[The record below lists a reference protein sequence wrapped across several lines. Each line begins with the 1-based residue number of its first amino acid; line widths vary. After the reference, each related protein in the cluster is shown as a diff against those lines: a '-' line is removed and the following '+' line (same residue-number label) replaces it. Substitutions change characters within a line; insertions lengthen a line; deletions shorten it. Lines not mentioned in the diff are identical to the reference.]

1 MNSEKQSHNHAHSH
15 GGHGHGH
22 IHAPDNKARFLLV
35 IVFNIII
42 TVAEYIGGVLSGSLA
57 LISDAG
63 HNLSDV
69 MSLVLGYAGEKVS
82 EKKSANY
89 TFGLK
94 RFEVFI
100 ASINA
105 LTLLAIGVYIFYE
118 AISRFQNPEPV
129 NLSIM
134 MPIAILGL
142 LGNIF
147 SIFVLQGV
155 RGSNL
160 NLRAAFLHLVFD
172 AVSSVGVIFA
182 GIIIYYTSLYWI
194 DIVISFVIGIMIIW
208 SSLGIIKE
216 SFRIFL
222 QGVPVHISIS
232 DVSRHI
238 TEIPGVLSIHGLHI
252 WSVNSQEVFL
262 SCHVRIDTCGEMSS
276 DEFLQRI
283 NAMLAKEFNI
293 KHTTLQIEFGDFCES
308 HGSCCS

>member
-1 MNSEKQSHNHAHSH
+1 MNSEKQSHNHVHTHSSH
-15 GGHGHGH
+15 GHF
-22 IHAPDNKARFLLV
+22 HAPDNKLRFLLV
-35 IVFNIII
+35 IIFNLII
-42 TVAEYIGGVLSGSLA
+42 TIAEYIGGVLSGSLA

-82 EKKSANY
+82 EKKSVNY

-134 MPIAILGL
+134 LPIAILGL

-172 AVSSVGVIFA
+172 AISSVGVIFA

-194 DIVISFVIGIMIIW
+194 DIVISFIIGIMIIW

-222 QGVPVHISIS
+222 QGVPVHIDIA

-238 TEIPGVLSIHGLHI
+238 TEIPGVIGIHGLHI

-262 SCHVRIDTCGEMSS
+262 SCHVRVDTCGEMSP

-293 KHTTLQIEFGDFCES
+293 RHTTLQIEFGDFCES